1 VAAIYEGDL
10 VKQRTVVR
18 VVLAATAALLLLALL
33 VARLGGD
40 PEPEG
45 AAPVVAGSL
54 PGTTVAPTAPEP
66 APGGPRATTTAAPD
80 APAATT
86 GAPTGR
92 PASGGAGRLR
102 IGAIGVDAAVVP
114 VGVQANGEME
124 VPPATEVG
132 WYRFGAAP
140 GAAGSAVLAAHVDY
154 DGVRGAFFRLRDLK
168 SGDRIEVTGPDGAPR
183 PFTVTSVERYPKDAL
198 PDERVFARD
207 GTPSLALITCGGEF
221 DRNARSYRDNVVA
234 FAEPLG

>member
-1 VAAIYEGDL
+1 
-10 VKQRTVVR
+10 VKQRTVVP
-18 VVLAATAALLLLALL
+18 VALAAAMALLLVALL
-33 VARLGGD
+33 VARLGRGSEPDSAVPVAVGSMPTITAGTMGD
-40 PEPEG
+40 G
-45 AAPVVAGSL
+45 GPVDPSTDPA
-54 PGTTVAPTAPEP
+54 TTAPPVRPP
-66 APGGPRATTTAAPD
+66 AG
-80 APAATT
+80 APAARPPVT
-86 GAPTGR
+86 GP
-92 PASGGAGRLR
+92 GRLR

-124 VPPATEVG
+124 VPPAAEVG
-132 WYRFGAAP
+132 WYRFGSAP

-168 SGDRIEVTGPDGAPR
+168 AGDRIEVTGDDGAPR

-207 GTPSLALITCGGEF
+207 GPPSLALITCGGEF
-221 DRNARSYRDNVVA
+221 DRSARSYRDNVVA